1 MNKELEEAIKWF
13 KNNIRYY
20 EEQVEYINKIDSD
33 YYDEEKDLYLKRI
46 EIFKNIL
53 NYIENSISKEVIEE
67 ILDYDKSNYINF
79 IKVNSKREAIQDY
92 IEYLKQELLEVK

>member
-1 MNKELEEAIKWF
+1 MNNKGLEKAIEWL

-20 EEQVEYINKIDSD
+20 EEQVEYINIIDSD

-53 NYIENSISKEVIEE
+53 NYIENSISKEVIEKKIEELKTNFKSDMPGCYIQMAKLDILQE
-67 ILDYDKSNYINF
+67 ILEEEK
-79 IKVNSKREAIQDY
+79 
-92 IEYLKQELLEVK
+92 